1 MPQIDILIQ
10 GRSYSLQCAEG
21 EEKRA
26 HSLAAHINRHAG
38 RLTARLGAMP
48 DAQLLLMV
56 SMMIAD
62 ELLEARENIGRLQ
75 EEGGEVRPL
84 LTSAEEEAERATRT
98 GASRTGASRT
108 GASRT
113 GSFLAEEDVG
123 ATRTA
128 SILAEEDVA
137 DSDTSQA
144 IAEAVATEAAADVEQ
159 DDPTELSASRTGATR
174 TASILAEE
182 DVADSDTSQAIA
194 EAVATEEADVIEEEI
209 EEESTAEQ
217 AEHDRELAER
227 IEASSRRLERIAD
240 LLEAEQSGTL
250 QEALAED
257 PEGGADGEEESGQLD
272 FSPEEAEA
280 EDESDA
286 EPEPSPPPRRG
297 FRPD

>member
-62 ELLEARENIGRLQ
+62 ELLEAREHIGRLQ
-75 EEGGEVRPL
+75 EEGGEARPL
-84 LTSAEEEAERATRT
+84 LTSAEEEAEL
-98 GASRTGASRT
+98 GASMGIRPSLSEKAEQNPTDLGGGMAEE
-108 GASRT
+108 AMEK
-113 GSFLAEEDVG
+113 EEDVREADASEADIAEAAAPESSAARTASSAARTASS

-128 SILAEEDVA
+128 DIVSEE
-137 DSDTSQA
+137 
-144 IAEAVATEAAADVEQ
+144 E
-159 DDPTELSASRTGATR
+159 
-174 TASILAEE
+174 
-182 DVADSDTSQAIA
+182 VADSDTSQAIA
-194 EAVATEEADVIEEEI
+194 EAVATEEAEGFEEEA
-209 EEESTAEQ
+209 EEEMEESTAEQ

-240 LLEAEQSGTL
+240 LLEAEQAGTPA
-250 QEALAED
+250 EALAED
-257 PEGGADGEEESGQLD
+257 PEGGG
-272 FSPEEAEA
+272 A
-280 EDESDA
+280 EDESENGRFDFSAEASEEAGGDDA
-286 EPEPSPPPRRG
+286 EPEEPPPSAPVRRG

>member
-26 HSLAAHINRHAG
+26 HSLAAHISRHAG

-62 ELLEARENIGRLQ
+62 ELLEAREHIGRLQ
-75 EEGGEVRPL
+75 EEGGEARPL
-84 LTSAEEEAERATRT
+84 LTSAEEEAELGAARSAGVLAADTSEVDIAESASRSATRT
-98 GASRTGASRT
+98 GASRSATRT

-113 GSFLAEEDVG
+113 GSFLAEEG
-123 ATRTA
+123 A
-128 SILAEEDVA
+128 A
-137 DSDTSQA
+137 DSDASQA
-144 IAEAVATEAAADVEQ
+144 TAEAVAAEAAADVGQ
-159 DDPTELSASRTGATR
+159 DDPTELGAG
-174 TASILAEE
+174 
-182 DVADSDTSQAIA
+182 
-194 EAVATEEADVIEEEI
+194 IEEEEEDI
-209 EEESTAEQ
+209 VEAVDVEEAEDTEEMEEESTAEQ

-240 LLEAEQSGTL
+240 LLEAEQAGTL
-250 QEALAED
+250 SEALAEEA
-257 PEGGADGEEESGQLD
+257 EGEGESGRLD
-272 FSPEEAEA
+272 FSSEAEEAA
-280 EDESDA
+280 GEDDA
-286 EPEPSPPPRRG
+286 EPEQPPPPRRG